1 MGMERDAVIVD
12 GARLPSAR
20 GGAGGALCM
29 VPPEAFG
36 AYLIRKLVERSGV
49 RKEEIDDVIL
59 GNVMGVYLCFSR
71 LCLLHAGLPVEIPG
85 VTLDRNCSSS
95 LQAVAFASQAIRSG
109 ESDLII
115 AGGVESM
122 TRQPWLLEKPAAG
135 FPREPL
141 SPRILSRS
149 TAPPEFGE
157 HNMGE
162 TAENLAERY
171 AISREEQEELA
182 LESHTRAIE
191 AWRAGRFNEEI
202 IPFPLPNPR
211 DRKGEPV
218 LFEMDETVRPPEREK
233 MARLPALFKK
243 GGTVTAATSSPI
255 TDGAAALVVMSREKA
270 EAGGF
275 KPLVRVVATG
285 SAGVDPAFMGLGPVA
300 AIRKVLKRAG
310 LTLEEMELVEINEAF
325 AAQAIACYRE
335 LGLSR
340 EKVNVNGSGLSL
352 GHPIGATGARITV
365 SLMYEMKRRGA
376 RYGLAAM
383 CVGGGQGTAVIY
395 ESVRAGH

>member
-1 MGMERDAVIVD
+1 
-12 GARLPSAR
+12 
-20 GGAGGALCM
+20 LCR
-29 VPPEAFG
+29 VPAEVFG
-36 AYLIRKLVERSGV
+36 AYLIRKLVERSGI

-59 GNVMGVYLCFSR
+59 GNVMGAYLCFSR

-109 ESDLII
+109 EADLII

-122 TRQPWLLEKPAAG
+122 TRQPWFLEKPASG

-141 SPRILSRS
+141 VPRVLARA

-171 AISREEQEELA
+171 GISREEQEELA
-182 LESHTRAIE
+182 VESHTRAIQ
-191 AWRAGRFNEEI
+191 AWEAGRFAEEVV
-202 IPFPLPNPR
+202 PFPLPDPR
-211 DRKGEPV
+211 DPRGDPV
-218 LFEMDETVRPPEREK
+218 LFEKDETVRPPEREK
-233 MARLPALFKK
+233 MARLPTLFKK

-255 TDGAAALVVMSREKA
+255 TDGAASLVVMSREKA
-270 EAGGF
+270 EASGMR
-275 KPLVRVVATG
+275 PLARVVATA
-285 SAGVDPAFMGLGPVA
+285 SAGVEPALMGLGPVP
-300 AIRKVLKRAG
+300 AIQKVLKRAG
-310 LTLEEMELVEINEAF
+310 LTLEDMELIEINEAF
-325 AAQAIACYRE
+325 AAQALACYRE

-365 SLMYEMKRRGA
+365 TLMYEMRRRKA

-383 CVGGGQGTAVIY
+383 CVGGGQGTAIIY
-395 ESVRAGH
+395 ESM

>member
-1 MGMERDAVIVD
+1 MNRDAVIVH
-12 GARLPSAR
+12 GARLPCAR
-20 GGAGGALCM
+20 GGAGGALCR
-29 VPPEAFG
+29 VPAEVFG
-36 AYLIRKLVERSGV
+36 AYLIRKLVERSGI

-59 GNVMGVYLCFSR
+59 GNVMGAYLCFSR

-109 ESDLII
+109 EADLII

-122 TRQPWLLEKPAAG
+122 TRQPWFLEKPASG

-141 SPRILSRS
+141 VPRVLARA

-171 AISREEQEELA
+171 GISREEQEELA
-182 LESHTRAIE
+182 VESHTRAIQ
-191 AWRAGRFNEEI
+191 AWEAGRFAEEVV
-202 IPFPLPNPR
+202 PFPLPDPR
-211 DRKGEPV
+211 DPRGDPV
-218 LFEMDETVRPPEREK
+218 LFEKDETVRPPEREK
-233 MARLPALFKK
+233 MARLPTLFKK

-255 TDGAAALVVMSREKA
+255 TDGAASLVVMSREKA
-270 EAGGF
+270 EASGMR
-275 KPLVRVVATG
+275 PLARVVATA
-285 SAGVDPAFMGLGPVA
+285 SAGVEPALMGLGPVP
-300 AIRKVLKRAG
+300 AIQKVLKRAG
-310 LTLEEMELVEINEAF
+310 LTLEDMELIEINEAF
-325 AAQAIACYRE
+325 AAQALACYRE

-365 SLMYEMKRRGA
+365 TLMYEMRRRKA

-383 CVGGGQGTAVIY
+383 CVGGGQGTAIIY
-395 ESVRAGH
+395 ESM